1 MADQANSHDPVV
13 GQTLGHYRVLEKIG
27 GGGMGTVYKA
37 KDVTLHRFV
46 ALKFLLDEIAKD
58 PQALAR
64 FRREAQAASALNHP
78 NICTV
83 HEIGQEDGQP
93 FIAMEFLDGLT
104 LKHHIAARSLELVVM
119 LSLAIEVADALD
131 AAHTEGIVHRDIK
144 PANIFVTKR
153 GHAKIL
159 DFGLAKV
166 TPATGSLAET
176 DTSSNQTSEL
186 EKWNLTSPGE
196 LLGTVAY
203 MSPEQA
209 RAEELD
215 ARTDLFSFGI
225 VLYEM
230 ATGQLPF
237 PGKSPATIY
246 EAILN
251 RDPISALLLNPDLP
265 PKLEDIIKRAL
276 EKDRGLR
283 YQSARD
289 MRADLQGLKRVIEM
303 EKFAAGVASGG
314 TDFSPI
320 PAEQSPRG
328 RAKKPAPAWAGRRK
342 LLISATSLMIAAVLA
357 GLLYFHSRSTIALAA
372 TDTIVLADFNNST
385 GDAVFDDTLK
395 QALSAELEQS
405 PILNILPDRK
415 VSETLKLMGRST
427 EERISEKIALEVCER
442 TQSKAILAGSIASV
456 GTQYVVGLKA
466 VNCHSGDSI
475 AREQVRAARKED
487 VLDAISKVG
496 TRLRK
501 RLGESLSTVE
511 KFDTPLEQATTP
523 SLEALKAYSFGRKAE
538 YQRGNS
544 AAIPFYKRAIEL
556 DPNFAVAY
564 AALGIAYSNLGEP
577 GLANENLQRAYELR
591 NRVSEREKLGISAFY
606 HSYVTGDLEKGNEI
620 YELWAQAYPRD
631 GVPLGNLGVNNFYMG
646 HYEKALSETLE
657 HLRIDPDD
665 ALGYGNLVT
674 QYAALN
680 RFDEAKAAYREA
692 MARKLEDSGLH
703 GNLYGIAFLQNDV
716 AEMERQIAWAAGK
729 PGAEDMFPSFA
740 SDTEAY
746 YGHLSKARALSL
758 RAIESARRNDQKET
772 AAGWQMNEAL
782 REAEFGNS
790 SEARKATS
798 SALALASTRDVQ
810 ILAALALART
820 GALAEGSEMAQNL
833 ARRFPHDTLITGYW
847 LPTIQAAIEVNRGNP
862 SKAIEILRV
871 AAPYELGEPYPMFQV
886 GGYLYPVYLRAQ
898 SYLLLH
904 SGAEAAAEFQ
914 RILNHRGIVMNCPL
928 GALAHLGLARAY
940 ALQGHAGESRSAYQD
955 FFTLWK
961 DADPDVPILKE
972 AKAEYAKLR

>member
-1 MADQANSHDPVV
+1 MADQAPDHDPVV

-46 ALKFLLDEIAKD
+46 ALKFLLDEVAKD

-64 FRREAQAASALNHP
+64 FQREAQAASALNHP
-78 NICTV
+78 NVCTV
-83 HEIGQEDGQP
+83 HEIGRQGGQP

-104 LKHHIAARSLELVVM
+104 LKHHIAARSLELDVM
-119 LSLAIEVADALD
+119 LSLAIEVADGLD
-131 AAHTEGIVHRDIK
+131 AAHTEGIVHRDVK

-166 TPATGSLAET
+166 TPATGSFPGIGDAET
-176 DTSSNQTSEL
+176 QTSEPD
-186 EKWNLTSPGE
+186 KANLTSPGE

-209 RAEELD
+209 RGEELD
-215 ARTDLFSFGI
+215 ARTDLFSFGV

-237 PGKSPATIY
+237 RGDSAATIY

-251 RDPISALLLNPDLP
+251 RNPISPLRLNPDLP
-265 PKLEDIIKRAL
+265 PKLEDIIYRAL

-283 YQSARD
+283 YQSAKD
-289 MRADLQGLKRVIEM
+289 MRADLQRLKRNIEM
-303 EKFAAGVASGG
+303 EKLAEGVANGVMDVSRFQAAQASSGQ
-314 TDFSPI
+314 T
-320 PAEQSPRG
+320 R
-328 RAKKPAPAWAGRRK
+328 RPAPAWAERRK
-342 LLISATSLMIAAVLA
+342 PLISATSLIIVAGIAGV
-357 GLLYFHSRSTIALAA
+357 LYFHSRSTIALAA

-415 VSETLKLMGRST
+415 VSETLKLMGRPV
-427 EERISEKIALEVCER
+427 EEHVSERIALEVCER

-538 YQRGNS
+538 YQRGSS

-577 GLANENLQRAYELR
+577 GLANENLQRAYKLR
-591 NRVSEREKLGISAFY
+591 NRVSEREKLSISAFY

-692 MARKLEDSGLH
+692 MARKLDDSGLH

-716 AEMERQIAWAAGK
+716 AEMERQIAWAVGK
-729 PGAEDMFPSFA
+729 PGAEDMFPSFS

-772 AAGWQMNEAL
+772 AAGWQMNAAL

-790 SEARKATS
+790 SQARKATS

-810 ILAALALART
+810 ILAALALARA
-820 GALAEGSEMAQNL
+820 GALAEAWEMAQDL
-833 ARRFPHDTLITGYW
+833 ERRFPHDTLIMGYW
-847 LPTIQAAIEVNRGNP
+847 LPTIKATIEIGRGNP
-862 SKAIEILRV
+862 SKAIEMLQ
-871 AAPYELGEPYPMFQV
+871 ATSPYELGEPYPQVQV
-886 GGYLYPVYLRAQ
+886 GGYLYPVYVRGQ

-904 SGAEAAAEFQ
+904 SGAEAVAEFQ
-914 RILNHRGIVMNCPL
+914 KVLHHPGIVMNCPL
-928 GALAHLGLARAY
+928 GALARLGLARAY
-940 ALQGHAGESRSAYQD
+940 ALQGHAVEARSAYQD

-961 DADPDVPILKE
+961 DADPDIPVLKQ